1 MELKLNLPHPI
12 VVFDT
17 ETGGLNPECEISWN
31 LEVAATGKVGDP
43 LHGQI
48 KKLAAP
54 ILEIGAILVSPKDLS
69 EIGYFHTYCGP
80 EKDENFD
87 SFMGRCTPM
96 ALEVNGFK
104 NKLEVIKSAPPMS
117 EALKSF
123 KNFFPKNGTKLAKF
137 LPCGQNVR
145 FDIDMLNA
153 ACRKS
158 GVDLEIKIP
167 PLELITYSQLYFALP
182 DTEIVANYK
191 LTTVAQALGI
201 STKDAH
207 TALADVRM
215 TLACLRKMFAR
226 FSSF

>member
-1 MELKLNLPHPI
+1 MELKLNLPYPI

-17 ETGGLNPECEISWN
+17 ETGGLNPECEIAWN
-31 LEVAATGKVGDP
+31 LEIAATGKVGDS
-43 LHGQI
+43 LQGQI
-48 KKLAAP
+48 KKLPAP

-69 EIGYFHTYCGP
+69 EIKYFHTLCGP
-80 EKDENFD
+80 EKDESLE
-87 SFMGRCTPM
+87 SFISRCSPM
-96 ALEVNGFK
+96 ALEINGFK
-104 NKLEVIKSAPPMS
+104 DRLDEIKSAPPMS
-117 EALKSF
+117 DALRSF
-123 KNFFPKNGTKLAKF
+123 KDFFPKSGNKLAKF

-153 ACRKS
+153 ACRK
-158 GVDLEIKIP
+158 GGIDLEIKTP

-191 LTTVAQALGI
+191 LTTVSQALGI